1 MTLRMQIQ
9 TAPFGSFTEV
19 SLAGESCG
27 RFKLS
32 VSYSHPATLSWV
44 MHRAQHTT
52 PLALRSFVRFWDDAG
67 TSPLGGAFSASNAL
81 FEGYIEEIN
90 PAESNLLEYVAYD
103 PSYRTGKEIAI
114 MSAAW
119 PQGTVDTVPPVPA
132 SSAVPRLIFNSKI
145 DNDDDYAFQ
154 RGGGSLTVGNMVA
167 TILEDEYHPLYW
179 ANAAPGDGSS
189 AGNGVAYLS
198 GELNALTYVP
208 QEKQVFQSETLRSA
222 FDRLVSSHYPQ
233 RRQQWHPISSDS
245 NYSRKWRFPDITAA
259 TARTVTLNSFRENS
273 GSGSGTGNSNTK
285 NHVLSMELHR
295 SIDRRHTAVKF
306 YGPET
311 LTITV
316 ASTQDG
322 SLAPIGYPT
331 VLESFGVQYD
341 ITTYQSWQVT
351 NPNRRRMGRLLPAA
365 VLAPVGSYNWIATRA
380 PTLQCSWDNGSTWLT
395 ISGARFDYHDGIV
408 SIAPGY
414 VYFYTSAG
422 VVTPNGTQHYF
433 PPNQFRIVYAYF
445 DTPLSVRYPTSG
457 YSGTAYTVANVQHEL
472 KIYDE
477 MLAIGYERGTPVTS
491 AIRLAQFSTL
501 AQQMHTEGK
510 DVIYAG
516 GMTFDGIEYDW
527 CFLNRRVH
535 IDAVDGDGNDVATGW
550 ETIGAVVT
558 DVEYD
563 FTEQLTTIQFSADQ
577 MELMGLD
584 VEEMKQ
590 RLGIRALERRSRPWY
605 RLLFGPFQNWYGNTV
620 NQIVGIQTGEDVYY
634 VDPETGEVN
643 IPL

>member
-9 TAPFGSFTEV
+9 TAAFGSFTDV
-19 SLAGESCG
+19 DLAAEGCG
-27 RFKLS
+27 KFKLTR
-32 VSYSHPATLSWV
+32 SYSHPAILSWV

-52 PLALRSFVRFWDDAG
+52 PIALRSFVRFWDDAG

-81 FEGYIEEIN
+81 FEGYVEEIQ
-90 PAESNLLEYVAYD
+90 PAESNLLQYVAYD
-103 PSYRTGKEIAI
+103 SSYRSGKEITI
-114 MSAAW
+114 MSTAW
-119 PQGTVDTVPPVPA
+119 PQGTVDTDPPVPDA
-132 SSAVPRLIFNSKI
+132 TAVPRLIFNSKI

-179 ANAAPGDGSS
+179 ANAAPGDGTS

-198 GELNALTYVP
+198 SELNSLTYVP

-222 FDRLVSSHYPQ
+222 FDRLVGSHYPQ
-233 RRQQWHPISSDS
+233 RRQQWFPISSDS
-245 NYSRKWRFPDITAA
+245 NYSRKWRFPDLTAA
-259 TARTVTLNSFRENS
+259 TERTVTLNQIN
-273 GSGSGTGNSNTK
+273 GSND
-285 NHVLSMELHR
+285 VLSMELHR
-295 SIDRRHTAVKF
+295 SIDRRATAVKF
-306 YGPET
+306 VGPET

-322 SLAPIGYPT
+322 SLVPIGYPT

-351 NPNRRRMGRLLPAA
+351 NPNRRRMGRLLPTR
-365 VLAPVGSYNWIATRA
+365 VLAPVGSYNWIVTRA

-395 ISGARFDYHDGIV
+395 ISGAYFDYHDGIA

-422 VVTPNGTQHYF
+422 VVTNNGTQHYF
-433 PPNQFRIVYAYF
+433 PPNQFRMVYAYY
-445 DTPLSVRYPTSG
+445 DVPLSVRYPSSG
-457 YSGTAYTVANVQHEL
+457 FSGTAYSVANIAYEEE
-472 KIYDE
+472 IYDE

-501 AQQMHTEGK
+501 AQQLHTERK
-510 DVIYAG
+510 DIIYAG
-516 GMTFDGIEYDW
+516 GMTFEGIEYDW
-527 CFLNRRVH
+527 CFLDRKLH
-535 IDAVDGDGNDVATGW
+535 IDGVDGDGADVTTGW
-550 ETIGAVVT
+550 EALGAAVT

-563 FTEQLTTIQFSADQ
+563 FDQRLTTIQFNADQ
-577 MELMGLD
+577 MELMGVD

-605 RLLFGPFQNWYGNTV
+605 RLLFGPFYTWYGNRV
-620 NQIVGIQTGEDVYY
+620 NQIIGIQTGEDIYY
-634 VDPETGEVN
+634 VDPETGEVHR
-643 IPL
+643 PL